1 MTGKALGFVAA
12 AILVGGSVAWAFAQ
26 YVGPHAAELFYVA
39 ALACGF
45 HVAR

>member
-1 MTGKALGFVAA
+1 VTGKLVAFAAGSVVAA
-12 AILVGGSVAWAFAQ
+12 GAVAWAFAQ

>member
-1 MTGKALGFVAA
+1 VIGKTVGIVMGAIIVA
-12 AILVGGSVAWAFAQ
+12 GSVAWAFAQ
-26 YVGPHAAELFYVA
+26 YVGPHAVELFYVA